1 MAILFDPSA
10 KKIARRK
17 LEPSSTPHAD
27 AKAPAGLPDAVHELP
42 ELPDHH
48 RHAPDASLVGAGKH
62 KDTPKRVGGGT
73 SQHVALDARLS
84 HLDAARAKKL
94 AAGVAM
100 AGAVVLPGDALRT
113 AIVCTEAAGG
123 VPIIPGGVKLAELDV
138 AAFLRSL
145 STTGK
150 IRVVA
155 DTGAAG
161 PPASLACLAPDGALL
176 VRADAL
182 AGAGGRKLLT
192 LALVR
197 AALEQCV
204 RGDRSDPE
212 TRRRASVYADG
223 FARVIAPALD
233 VPLGSPH
240 VALPDLTG
248 HAYYPAA
255 GDDASALIAVRHA
268 FPRVTHALATDLEA
282 IECTGACRGLPGLVI
297 ERKGGDAYDPTSAL
311 KDGASPSVVMLSCPG
326 DWGSLLK
333 DPRFVARMIG
343 VTAPGGVLAN
353 HARYMYSELI
363 SVLPPSTLGLA
374 LADVQVPPGTRSF
387 VELFQ
392 KIGVVTEDE
401 LAARIEL
408 DRALVALAAR
418 CAGQGWPARE
428 DTLPL
433 VRRALEEP
441 LEDVTRELVA
451 RAAVVGVEAEVAAKA
466 ALSAGAD
473 AVVLSLPEIG
483 DTRALSA
490 AGLPKPL
497 ALFAAANAATG
508 LPLAYGTP
516 FDDGVLAQV
525 AARIAALTAQPIVDA
540 GGALDVAGLL
550 SLHRMPVGLDAETLR
565 EVRRGPAR
573 ITAEAK
579 AGLRAWAEQAVDWLA
594 RQPQLA
600 REVSEAR
607 ARGADLR
614 HAPAGQLVLALL
626 GFANAAGALD
636 DGKVQAR
643 LGLFAKP

>member
-1 MAILFDPSA
+1 AN
-10 KKIARRK
+10 
-17 LEPSSTPHAD
+17 
-27 AKAPAGLPDAVHELP
+27 V
-42 ELPDHH
+42 
-48 RHAPDASLVGAGKH
+48 VGAGKH
-62 KDTPKRVGGGT
+62 KDAPKRVGSGT

-100 AGAVVLPGDALRT
+100 AGAVVLPGDALRS
-113 AIVCTEAAGG
+113 AIACTEAAGG
-123 VPIIPGGVKLAELDV
+123 VPNIPGGLKLAELDV
-138 AAFLRSL
+138 AAFLRAL
-145 STTGK
+145 STAGK

-182 AGAGGRKLLT
+182 AGAGGRKPLT

-197 AALEQCV
+197 AALEQRV

-212 TRRRASVYADG
+212 TLRRASVYADA

-268 FPRVTHALATDLEA
+268 FPHVTHALATDLEA

-297 ERKGGDAYDPTSAL
+297 ERKSGDAYDPTAAL
-311 KDGASPSVVMLSCPG
+311 KDGALPSVVMLSCPG

-353 HARYMYSELI
+353 HARYMYGALV

-392 KIGVVTEDE
+392 KIGVVAEDE
-401 LAARIEL
+401 LMARIEL
-408 DRALVALAAR
+408 DRALAALAAR
-418 CAGQGWPARE
+418 RAGQGWAARE

-441 LEDVTRELVA
+441 LEDITRELVA
-451 RAAVVGVEAEVAAKA
+451 RAAAVGVEAEAAAKA
-466 ALSAGAD
+466 ALSAGTD

-483 DTRALSA
+483 DTRALPVSA
-490 AGLPKPL
+490 ARLSFDGLTFDEVERYQGSLLLDVGVGPG
-497 ALFAAANAATG
+497 AFAAAVSATDQLEIIEHGGLTAGLECSAGTRFEVASFSLAADVATIEMSIEKQDPDKTLG
-508 LPLAYGTP
+508 LETFGEHLTFSGADCACPDAGS
-516 FDDGVLAQV
+516 GVLVDVPRPLGQDGAV
-525 AARIAALTAQPIVDA
+525 ARARVTWSATAEAGLCARAEVALEGWPQSCDA
-540 GGALDVAGLL
+540 VNDVAGDCAQ
-550 SLHRMPVGLDAETLR
+550 GA
-565 EVRRGPAR
+565 
-573 ITAEAK
+573 TAA
-579 AGLRAWAEQAVDWLA
+579 
-594 RQPQLA
+594 
-600 REVSEAR
+600 
-607 ARGADLR
+607 
-614 HAPAGQLVLALL
+614 VLAELL
-626 GFANAAGALD
+626 TSLCAL
-636 DGKVQAR
+636 
-643 LGLFAKP
+643 P